1 MLTAR
6 TAVEDRVAGLDAG
19 ADDYL
24 TKPFAFTE
32 LVARLRALVRR
43 GEVERPAV
51 LTVGPLSLDSVR
63 HEVTSDQGVLDL
75 TAREFALLEYLM
87 RRQGE
92 VVTRGDML
100 DNIWDYAYDG
110 LSNVVD
116 VYIGYLR
123 RKLRAARP
131 REHGAYHSRR
141 GLPHGPAGAAA
152 VAVTATASVPA
163 DARV

>member
-1 MLTAR
+1 MRWSAAAR
-6 TAVEDRVAGLDAG
+6 SSG
-19 ADDYL
+19 
-24 TKPFAFTE
+24 
-32 LVARLRALVRR
+32 
-43 GEVERPAV
+43 PAV

-63 HEVTSDQGVLDL
+63 HEVSSDQGVLDL

-123 RKLRAARP
+123 RKLRQ
-131 REHGAYHSRR
+131 HGLESMVRTIR
-141 GLPHGPAGAAA
+141 GVGYRMDPPEQSTTPSSSAAA
-152 VAVTATASVPA
+152 IPA
-163 DARV
+163 DAHA